1 MEYFNQ
7 ARKET
12 SKNIIQLNE
21 SEVIINS
28 YLIFNYRKKTKKI
41 LNKIHFQKNPNTKI
55 IKKKIKN

>member
-41 LNKIHFQKNPNTKI
+41 LNKIYFQKNPNTKI

>member
-1 MEYFNQ
+1 MEYFNH